1 LNPSLEPQRLR
12 QAFGKFATG
21 VTIVTALDADGRA
34 IGVTA
39 NSFSS
44 LSLDPPLLLWSIGRN
59 SSSYGV
65 FQRTGHFA
73 VHVLDH
79 TQTALSQRF
88 SARGVNRFEGLPVE
102 SGSGGCP
109 LLADYHVRFECSVFE
124 RHEGGDHLIM
134 VGRILNIEQRPG
146 SPLLFYG
153 GRFARLHGVADSAA
167 DMAGACTGAAAP
179 VHAA

>member
-21 VTIVTALDADGRA
+21 VTIVTAADADGRA

-73 VHVLDH
+73 VHVLD
-79 TQTALSQRF
+79 QAQAALSQRF
-88 SARGVNRFEGLPVE
+88 SARSVNRFEGVPVE
-102 SGSGGCP
+102 SGAGGCP
-109 LLADYHVRFECSVFE
+109 LLPDYHVRFECSVSE

-134 VGRILNIEQRPG
+134 VGRILNVEQRPG

-153 GRFARLHGVADSAA
+153 GRLARLHDAA
-167 DMAGACTGAAAP
+167 DAAAACSGAAAP
-179 VHAA
+179 EHAA

>member
-1 LNPSLEPQRLR
+1 MNPSLEPQRLR

-21 VTIVTALDADGRA
+21 VTIVTAADADGRA
-34 IGVTA
+34 VGVTA

-59 SSSYGV
+59 SSSYRV
-65 FQRTGHFA
+65 FQQTGHFA
-73 VHVLDH
+73 VHVLDQ

-88 SARGVNRFEGLPVE
+88 SARGVNRFEGVPIE
-102 SGSGGCP
+102 PGPGGCP
-109 LLADYHVRFECSVFE
+109 LLPDYHVRFECSVSE

-134 VGRILNIEQRPG
+134 VGRILNVEQRPG

-153 GRFARLHGVADSAA
+153 GRFARLHDAA
-167 DMAGACTGAAAP
+167 DMASACSGAATP
-179 VHAA
+179 EHAA